1 MTQVW
6 SQTFSI
12 AIASLGTDVL
22 ELEVLRYA
30 EVSKETY
37 VHGKRA
43 LRYAKVSKETY
54 VYRTCVHGKG
64 ALRSAEVSKETY
76 VCGKRALLTLAYLR
90 YASSSSLLLPYR

>member
-6 SQTFSI
+6 SQTFSF

-37 VHGKRA
+37 LYGKR
-43 LRYAKVSKETY
+43 
-54 VYRTCVHGKG
+54 G
-64 ALRSAEVSKETY
+64 
-76 VCGKRALLTLAYLR
+76 LLTLAYLR
-90 YASSSSLLLPYR
+90 YAIDVVHIQ